1 VEFRRNFR
9 TEGHEIARQVRRDL
23 GLELHEPVDPWVL
36 AKSLDIP
43 VTKLSGLGI
52 AEADFFLAVDTA
64 AFSAVTV
71 FERRKRMIVY
81 NDAHDPGRQA
91 NDVSHELG
99 HGLLLHIP
107 RPGLSF
113 FGCRNWDPMEEAEA
127 TWLGAAILISDEA
140 AIYIV
145 QSGMTVMEAA
155 TRYGVSRQLVQMRI
169 NLTGA
174 RNRVARMGTNNGP
187 GTRAKAAG
195 PAPGRGSASS
205 S

>member
-23 GLELHEPVDPWVL
+23 GLELHEPIDPWVL

-43 VTKLSGLGI
+43 VTKLSALGI
-52 AEADFFLAVDTA
+52 AEARYFLSVDSS

-71 FERRKRMIVY
+71 FE
-81 NDAHDPGRQA
+81 PGRQA

-99 HGLLLHIP
+99 HGLLLHVP

-127 TWLGAAILISDEA
+127 TWLGAAILISEEA
-140 AIYIV
+140 ALYIV
-145 QSGMTVMEAA
+145 ESGMTVMEAA
-155 TRYGVSRQLVQMRI
+155 KRYGVSRQLVQMRI

-174 RNRVARMGTNNGP
+174 RKRVARMGTNNGP
-187 GTRAKAAG
+187 GTRAKAAS

-205 S
+205 T